1 MRRNTQQQACHSDG
15 FTEAPDMKELTNKDV
30 MPHEKAFVK
39 ALEKKSRDKSVP
51 DVERFKARVS
61 YYHYLNFVDDLKAE
75 EYRKHDLN
83 EIVETEDGNTT
94 VKDIIKTIE
103 SDVSERIDVQ
113 MKLISVIMFFE
124 NRLY

>member
-1 MRRNTQQQACHSDG
+1 
-15 FTEAPDMKELTNKDV
+15 MKELTSKDV

-39 ALEKKSRDKSVP
+39 VLEKKSRDKSVP

-103 SDVSERIDVQ
+103 SDVSERIEVQ

-124 NRLY
+124 NRL